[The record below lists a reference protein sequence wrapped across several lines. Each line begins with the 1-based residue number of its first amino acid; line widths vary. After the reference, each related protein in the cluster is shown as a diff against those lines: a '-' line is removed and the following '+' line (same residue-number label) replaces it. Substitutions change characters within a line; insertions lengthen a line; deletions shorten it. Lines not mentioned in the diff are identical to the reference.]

1 MQFTLA
7 DAAFFSGVIG
17 NERRTR
23 LVAGVALHWRMQF
36 LGLGADTVV
45 IGPGNM
51 DFAHRRGEFVP
62 VDELDHCTAILSTTI
77 RQICG

>member
-1 MQFTLA
+1 
-7 DAAFFSGVIG
+7 VIG